1 MTPAN
6 LALRIDQGATF
17 RALLRLMQPNP
28 VYKPITAIAAT
39 GPVRLTVEHSLPGD
53 WPVWVEHVRQ
63 LPEANRAPLRQ
74 LPHMA
79 QVVTA
84 TELDLPGINATGT
97 RPEGGQL
104 VYRPPLDLTDATA
117 ELRLYEKGAEVGTLP
132 VTVNAGGWVDVE
144 LSAAETDALAWRS
157 REYAL
162 DVTLPNGD
170 VLRAYTGTITVEV
183 AGAAAGLVCHGF
195 AVVGGDR
202 GQPGPRGAQV
212 VASTFDEEGR
222 LIMTLDDGSIVASD
236 PSPVVE
242 TVVSAKDEA
251 VSASGVAVAAS
262 GAANT
267 KAGESAISATAAQA
281 SAAIASTAATEAA
294 IAAAAVAGVVD
305 AVDGAVAQAE
315 AARDAAFVNAE
326 LYVSTAEG
334 LAATVEGEQFQ
345 VLSTDGLEYIR
356 YRHDS
361 GPLATEVGRY
371 PSSGKVQAVSD
382 KTDGTTLIAEA
393 SDAVTARQL
402 PGGGRFGDQSLTVD
416 AGFNVGHRV
425 DKHGVF
431 VSGGMPYFNVRDTN
445 PDTTWGVADR
455 LGLSPISTGPA
466 ADGFP
471 IRNPWLSYELNR
483 RLGAAPLI
491 AFDGDSRIDQGVD
504 TYRTNT
510 MGIPYWLSFLSGG
523 RFDVRNEL
531 NFGIGGQTST
541 QILARVDSTIAAC
554 RAAGCTKL
562 IALFS
567 LNDRGSISGSAGST
581 AALTIANLEAYQSAI
596 LSAGI
601 DLIWVAELPCGN
613 PDWQAANPTEP
624 DYGLQASATLNH
636 LAVRRWQLAQPF
648 KHPRVAV
655 ADPFPQMVDTTT
667 AAING
672 RVGVMKDAKHE
683 SALGAYL
690 MAQALL
696 PIIEQRLPPL
706 SRVTSHAAD
715 AYSSVNPGGT
725 LLGNKTM
732 LWGAGGTF
740 TGGGSHTGTLP
751 DGWEANITSGLTAT
765 FTSVPAD
772 DGGAPWLQVAITGAA
787 AAPQWLT
794 LSASA
799 TTVTPMVTGSEFMGV
814 CETEIDAG
822 HSGLIANMLRPVLTM
837 VDTSAPHCAAGAQAF
852 LSTDINKHL
861 PDVALSGV
869 AVTPPRPV
877 PAGTASSAVLQLQL
891 IGDTGTAVS
900 AVVRYRLPSLNMK
913 TEV

>member
-1 MTPAN
+1 MPYNTGNPVGSEDPRDLIDNAAD
-6 LALRIDQGATF
+6 LDRALTSTEATF
-17 RALLRLMQPNP
+17 QDRLGQ
-28 VYKPITAIAAT
+28 T
-39 GPVRLTVEHSLPGD
+39 RLTFAGMSSAAG
-53 WPVWVEHVRQ
+53 
-63 LPEANRAPLRQ
+63 
-74 LPHMA
+74 
-79 QVVTA
+79 
-84 TELDLPGINATGT
+84 
-97 RPEGGQL
+97 
-104 VYRPPLDLTDATA
+104 DATLAIQAA
-117 ELRLYEKGAEVGTLP
+117 ERAES
-132 VTVNAGGWVDVE
+132 AAADVE
-144 LSAAETDALAWRS
+144 SNAED
-157 REYAL
+157 
-162 DVTLPNGD
+162 
-170 VLRAYTGTITVEV
+170 
-183 AGAAAGLVCHGF
+183 
-195 AVVGGDR
+195 
-202 GQPGPRGAQV
+202 
-212 VASTFDEEGR
+212 
-222 LIMTLDDGSIVASD
+222 
-236 PSPVVE
+236 
-242 TVVSAKDEA
+242 
-251 VSASGVAVAAS
+251 
-262 GAANT
+262 
-267 KAGESAISATAAQA
+267 
-281 SAAIASTAATEAA
+281 

-345 VLSTDGLEYIR
+345 VLSADGLEYIR

-416 AGFNVGHRV
+416 AGFNVGHKV
-425 DKHGVF
+425 DVHGVF

-455 LGLSPISTGPA
+455 LGLSPISTGRA
-466 ADGFP
+466 EDGFP
-471 IRNPWLSYELNR
+471 IRNPWLSRELNE

-523 RFDVRNEL
+523 RFDVRDEL

-541 QILARVDSTIAAC
+541 QILARVNSTIATCKAF
-554 RAAGCTKL
+554 GCTKL

-596 LSAGI
+596 LGAGI
-601 DLIWVAELPCGN
+601 DLIWVAEIPCGN
-613 PDWQAANPTEP
+613 PEWQVANPGEP

-667 AAING
+667 TAING

-683 SALGAYL
+683 SAFGAYL
-690 MAQALL
+690 MAKALL

-715 AYSSVNPGGT
+715 IYSVENPGGS

-732 LWGAGGTF
+732 FWGAGGTF
-740 TGGGSHTGTLP
+740 IGGGSHAGTLP
-751 DGWEANITSGLTAT
+751 DGWEANIAGGLTAT
-765 FTSVPAD
+765 FPAD

-794 LSASA
+794 LSAAA
-799 TTVTPMVTGSEFMGV
+799 TTVAPMLAGAEFMGV

-837 VDTSAPHCAAGAQAF
+837 VDTSTPHCAAGVQAF
-852 LSTDINKHL
+852 LPTDINKHL

-900 AVVRYRLPSLNMK
+900 AVVRYRLPSLNLK

>member
-1 MTPAN
+1 MPYNTGNPVGSEDPRDLIDNAAD
-6 LALRIDQGATF
+6 LDRALTSTEATF
-17 RALLRLMQPNP
+17 QDRLGQ
-28 VYKPITAIAAT
+28 T
-39 GPVRLTVEHSLPGD
+39 RLTFAGMSSAAG
-53 WPVWVEHVRQ
+53 
-63 LPEANRAPLRQ
+63 
-74 LPHMA
+74 
-79 QVVTA
+79 
-84 TELDLPGINATGT
+84 
-97 RPEGGQL
+97 
-104 VYRPPLDLTDATA
+104 DATLAIQAA
-117 ELRLYEKGAEVGTLP
+117 ERAES
-132 VTVNAGGWVDVE
+132 AAADVE
-144 LSAAETDALAWRS
+144 SNAED
-157 REYAL
+157 
-162 DVTLPNGD
+162 
-170 VLRAYTGTITVEV
+170 
-183 AGAAAGLVCHGF
+183 
-195 AVVGGDR
+195 
-202 GQPGPRGAQV
+202 
-212 VASTFDEEGR
+212 
-222 LIMTLDDGSIVASD
+222 
-236 PSPVVE
+236 
-242 TVVSAKDEA
+242 
-251 VSASGVAVAAS
+251 
-262 GAANT
+262 
-267 KAGESAISATAAQA
+267 
-281 SAAIASTAATEAA
+281 

-345 VLSTDGLEYIR
+345 VLSADGLEYIR

-416 AGFNVGHRV
+416 AGFNVGHKV
-425 DKHGVF
+425 DVHGVF

-455 LGLSPISTGPA
+455 LGLSPISTGRA
-466 ADGFP
+466 EDGFP
-471 IRNPWLSYELNR
+471 IRNPWLSRELNE

-523 RFDVRNEL
+523 RFDVRDEL

-541 QILARVDSTIAAC
+541 QILARVNSTIATCKAF
-554 RAAGCTKL
+554 GCTKL

-596 LSAGI
+596 LGAGI
-601 DLIWVAELPCGN
+601 DLIWVAEIPCGN
-613 PDWQAANPTEP
+613 PEWQVANPGEP

-667 AAING
+667 TAING

-683 SALGAYL
+683 SAFGAYL
-690 MAQALL
+690 MAKALL

-715 AYSSVNPGGT
+715 IYSVENPGGS

-732 LWGAGGTF
+732 FWGAGGTF
-740 TGGGSHTGTLP
+740 IGGGSHAGTLP
-751 DGWEANITSGLTAT
+751 DGWEANIAGGLTAT

-794 LSASA
+794 LSAAA
-799 TTVTPMVTGSEFMGV
+799 TTVAPMLAGAEFMGV

-837 VDTSAPHCAAGAQAF
+837 VDTSTPHCAAGVQAF
-852 LSTDINKHL
+852 LPTDINKHL